1 MKCVTGGSGFIGVEL
16 SKALL
21 SEGHEVMVIDLERP
35 PLEGIEFVK
44 VNVLSLEAL
53 REAAK
58 DCETIYHLAAEV
70 KLESALDD
78 PFKVVKVNVL
88 GTLNVLEVARE
99 RDAEVVYASSAA
111 VYGEPKVVPVPE
123 DHPTLPKNVY
133 GASKLGGEALVSSY
147 RSTYGLRAWSLRL
160 FNVYGPSERMSKYSG
175 VVYKFIKNA
184 LLNKPLVVYGDGKQ
198 VRDFVYISDVVNAF
212 KVSTNVEP
220 NVYNVGT
227 GKGTSVLELAE
238 LILKLTGSRSQ
249 IVFGP
254 PRPGDIRASVADIS
268 KLSSKG
274 WRPEVSLVEGLR
286 RTIEFVKS
294 YLF

>member
-21 SEGHEVMVIDLERP
+21 SEGHEVKVIDLERP
-35 PLEGIEFVK
+35 PLEGVEFVRAD
-44 VNVLSLEAL
+44 VTSLEAL

-78 PFKVVKVNVL
+78 PFKVAKVNVL
-88 GTLNVLEVARE
+88 GTLNALEVARE

-111 VYGEPKVVPVPE
+111 VYGEPKAIPVPE
-123 DHPTLPKNVY
+123 DHPTLPKSVY
-133 GASKLGGEALVSSY
+133 GASKLGGEAFVNAY
-147 RSTYGLRAWSLRL
+147 RSTYGLRTWSLRL

-198 VRDFVYISDVVNAF
+198 VRDFVYISDVVKAF
-212 KVSTNVEP
+212 KASASVEP
-220 NVYNVGT
+220 DVYNVGT

-274 WRPEVSLVEGLR
+274 WRPEVDLVEGLK

-294 YLF
+294 YLL

>member
-1 MKCVTGGSGFIGVEL
+1 LKCVTGGSGFIGVEL